1 METQDRRRDMT
12 RKALAVLLVSAAAL
26 LAVAGA
32 GAKHASTT
40 ITGAGSTFVFP
51 LVSTWTPALGSA
63 YDYTVQYS
71 AIGSGGGI
79 QAITNRTVDYGA
91 SDAPLTSD
99 QFAACNGCVQI
110 PWALAGTSVP
120 YNVPGVTPA
129 SAAVHLKLSG
139 EVIAKMYMG
148 QITNWNDAAI
158 RKLNPTATLPDL
170 KITPVYRT
178 GNSGTTYNFTDYL
191 AAVSPEW
198 KSKFGTGQSVAWPTG
213 TGASGSAGVAGVVA
227 NTPGAICYVD
237 TAFAISNKLHFAAIR
252 NAAGKFIYPSIR
264 NVAAAGDAVSKV
276 PASNELH
283 IVNPPK
289 TLKTA
294 YPIATYT
301 YIVLATKSEKA
312 KELRNMVYW
321 ALTQGQQGKYT
332 AKLWF
337 SPIPKVVLVASEKTL
352 KQVQPA
358 T

>member
-1 METQDRRRDMT
+1 MIKKTLIT
-12 RKALAVLLVSAAAL
+12 
-26 LAVAGA
+26 LAVALAAVPAA
-32 GAKHASTT
+32 GARHSATV
-40 ITGAGSTFVFP
+40 INGAGSTFVFP
-51 LVSTWTPALGSA
+51 LVSTWTPALGTA
-63 YDYTVQYS
+63 FDYTIQYS

-79 QAITNRTVDYGA
+79 QAITNRSVDFGA

-99 QFAACNGCVQI
+99 QFTACNGCVQI

-120 YNVPGVTPA
+120 YNVPGITPA
-129 SAAVHLKLSG
+129 SAAVHLHLSG
-139 EVIAKMYMG
+139 DVIAKIYMG
-148 QITNWNDAAI
+148 VITNWNDPAI
-158 RKLNPTATLPDL
+158 KKLNPTATMPDL

-191 AAVSPEW
+191 SAVSSAW
-198 KSKFGTGQSVAWPTG
+198 KSQIGAGQSVNWPAG

-237 TAFAISNKLHFAAIR
+237 TAFAITNHLHFAAIK

-264 NVAAAGDAVSKV
+264 NVAAAGNAVTKV
-276 PASNELH
+276 PANGELH
-283 IVNPPK
+283 IVNPGKSLP
-289 TLKTA
+289 TA

-301 YIVLATKSEKA
+301 YIILPTKSA
-312 KELRNMVYW
+312 HAAELRKMVFW
-321 ALTQGQQGKYT
+321 ALTTGQASKYT

-337 SPIPKVVLVASEKTL
+337 APIPKVVLVASEKAL